1 VRAASPARRE
11 RLVRFLDEHDLDT
24 LVLRRPSS
32 AAWATGGR
40 THVDVTAET
49 GIATLVV
56 TRAGTRVVTSRIEAD
71 RLAAEELTDPEL
83 DWTVLEWPD
92 DPAATVPT
100 GDRVGVDGMVPGCRD
115 VTTELEV
122 ARRRLLP
129 EEVELYRALGRDA
142 AEALTATARA
152 MGPGR
157 TEQEW
162 AAHAAGE
169 VVRRGADPLVLLVAG
184 ADRVTRHRHPLPTA
198 APAGDLVMV
207 VVCARR
213 HGLFA
218 NLTRFV
224 STGSLS
230 AEQQDAQSRLLQ
242 VEAAFLDGTR
252 PGLRVA
258 DALASG
264 TAAYGAHGFD
274 VQEWRRHHQGGPT
287 GYLSRD
293 HVATPACTEPVEDR
307 QAFAWNPSVPG
318 LKVEDTVL
326 ATSDGP
332 EILTVDPAWPTVE
345 VAGRHRPLVLET

>member
-1 VRAASPARRE
+1 MSAPRRE
-11 RLVRFLDEHDLDT
+11 RLVRFLDEHDLDA

-32 AAWATGGR
+32 VAWATGGR
-40 THVDVTAET
+40 THIDVTGEA
-49 GIATLVV
+49 GVASLVV
-56 TRAGTRVVTSRIEAD
+56 TRDGTRVVTSRIEAD
-71 RLAAEELTDPEL
+71 RLAAEELPDPEL
-83 DWTVLEWPD
+83 DWTVLEWQD
-92 DPAATVPT
+92 DPAAAVPA
-100 GDRVGVDGMVPGCRD
+100 GDRVGVDGTVPGSRD
-115 VTTELEV
+115 VSAELEV
-122 ARRRLLP
+122 ARRSLLP

-152 MGPGR
+152 LGPGR
-157 TEQEW
+157 TEWEW

-184 ADRVTRHRHPLPTA
+184 AERVVRHRHPLPTA
-198 APAGDLVMV
+198 APVGGLVMV

-224 STGSLS
+224 SVGSLT
-230 AEQQDAQSRLLQ
+230 AEQQDTQLRLLQ
-242 VEAAFLDGTR
+242 VEAAFLDATRVGTR
-252 PGLRVA
+252 VG
-258 DALASG
+258 DAFTTGA
-264 TAAYGAHGFD
+264 AAYGRHGFEPE
-274 VQEWRRHHQGGPT
+274 EWRRHHQGGPT

-293 HVATPACTEPVEDR
+293 HLATPACTEPVQDQ

-326 ATSDGP
+326 ATPGGP
-332 EILTVDPAWPTVE
+332 EILTVDPAWPTAE

>member
-1 VRAASPARRE
+1 MSVERRE
-11 RLVRFLDEHDLDT
+11 RLVRFLDEHDLDA

-32 AAWATGGR
+32 VAWAVGGR
-40 THVDVTAET
+40 THIDVSGEA
-49 GIATLVV
+49 GVATLVV
-56 TRAGTRVVTSRIEAD
+56 TRDGTRVVTSRIEAD
-71 RLAAEELTDPEL
+71 RLAAEELTDPTL
-83 DWTVLEWPD
+83 DWTVLEWLD
-92 DPAATVPT
+92 DPATVLPA
-100 GDRVGVDGMVPGCRD
+100 GDRVGVDGTWPGGRD
-115 VTTELEV
+115 VTAELEMV
-122 ARRRLLP
+122 RRSLLP
-129 EEVELYRALGRDA
+129 EEVALYRALGRDA

-152 MGPGR
+152 LGPGN
-157 TEQEW
+157 TEWEW
-162 AAHAAGE
+162 AAYAAGE

-184 ADRVTRHRHPLPTA
+184 AERVVRHRHPLPTA
-198 APAGDLVMV
+198 APAGNLIMV

-224 STGSLS
+224 AAGSLT

-252 PGLRVA
+252 PGSGVG
-258 DALASG
+258 DAFTAG
-264 TAAYGAHGFD
+264 TAAYGRHGFD
-274 VQEWRRHHQGGPT
+274 PQEWRRHHQGGPT

-293 HVATPACTEPVEDR
+293 HIATPACTEPVEDQ

-326 ATSDGP
+326 ATAAGP

-345 VAGRHRPLVLET
+345 VAGRHRPLVLEI

>member
-1 VRAASPARRE
+1 MPVSAARRE
-11 RLVRFLDEHDLDT
+11 RLVRFLDEHDLDA

-40 THVDVTAET
+40 THIDVTGEA
-49 GIATLVV
+49 GVAFLVAT
-56 TRAGTRVVTSRIEAD
+56 RDGMQVVTSVIEAG
-71 RLAAEELTDPEL
+71 RLAAEELRDPDL

-92 DPAATVPT
+92 DPAAALPT
-100 GDRVGVDGMVPGCRD
+100 GDRVGVDGVLPGRRD
-115 VTTELEV
+115 VSAELEV
-122 ARRRLLP
+122 ARRSLLP

-152 MGPGR
+152 LGPSH
-157 TEQEW
+157 TEWDW

-169 VVRRGADPLVLLVAG
+169 LVRRGADPLVLLVAG
-184 ADRVTRHRHPLPTA
+184 AERVTRHRHPLPTS

-224 STGSLS
+224 SAGSLT
-230 AEQQDAQSRLLQ
+230 AEQQDAQLRLLQ

-252 PGLRVA
+252 AGLGVG
-258 DALASG
+258 DAFTAG
-264 TAAYGAHGFD
+264 TAAYGRHGFD
-274 VQEWRRHHQGGPT
+274 PDEWRRHHQGGPT

-293 HVATPACTEPVEDR
+293 HVATAACTEAVEDR

-326 ATSDGP
+326 ATPDGP

-345 VAGRHRPLVLET
+345 VAGRHRPLILET